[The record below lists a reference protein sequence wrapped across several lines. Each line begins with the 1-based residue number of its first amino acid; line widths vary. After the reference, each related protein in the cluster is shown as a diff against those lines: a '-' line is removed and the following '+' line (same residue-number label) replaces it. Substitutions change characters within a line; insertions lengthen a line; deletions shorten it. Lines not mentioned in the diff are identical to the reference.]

1 METLTEKNSVWNKI
15 CRTFE
20 NLNLSE
26 MVKTIVNTK
35 TDNNLEK
42 LKGVLFKM
50 QLDLDD
56 LKNEVDKSYALLEIG
71 EKTSLTKK
79 LEQSFENPIKDI
91 FNFSNRIDNKV
102 NFILDKVIRG
112 FFKHNKINIEKVYKT
127 RKGLNDLHYSIIL
140 KKDSTK
146 ERDLF
151 FNFINQLNLTD
162 IHQTDNIFFQFIP
175 QELMNR
181 VSFDEE
187 INIG

>member
-1 METLTEKNSVWNKI
+1 MY
-15 CRTFE
+15 
-20 NLNLSE
+20 
-26 MVKTIVNTK
+26 KTIVNNE

-50 QLDLDD
+50 QLDLDE
-56 LKNEVDKSYALLEIG
+56 LKNEVEKSYALLEIG
-71 EKTSLTKK
+71 EKTLLTKK
-79 LEQSFENPIKDI
+79 LEQSIENPIKDI
-91 FNFSNRIDNKV
+91 FNFSNKIDNKV

-112 FFKHNKINIEKVYKT
+112 FFKHNKNNIKKVYKT

-140 KKDSTK
+140 KSDSTK

-162 IHQTDNIFFQFIP
+162 IHQTDAIFFQFIP
-175 QELMNR
+175 QELMDR

>member
-1 METLTEKNSVWNKI
+1 MT
-15 CRTFE
+15 
-20 NLNLSE
+20 
-26 MVKTIVNTK
+26 KTIINNK

-42 LKGVLFKM
+42 LKGVLLKM
-50 QLDLDD
+50 QLDLDE
-56 LKNEVDKSYALLEIG
+56 LKSEVDKSYALLEIG
-71 EKTSLTKK
+71 EKTSLSKK

-127 RKGLNDLHYSIIL
+127 RKELNDLHYSIVL
-140 KKDSTK
+140 KKDSIK

-175 QELMNR
+175 QELIDR
-181 VSFDEE
+181 VNFDEE

>member
-1 METLTEKNSVWNKI
+1 MSKTLINAE
-15 CRTFE
+15 
-20 NLNLSE
+20 
-26 MVKTIVNTK
+26 
-35 TDNNLEK
+35 TDNNLER

-50 QLDLDD
+50 QLDLDE

-71 EKTSLTKK
+71 EKTSLAQK
-79 LEQSFENPIKDI
+79 LEKSFENPIKDI

-102 NFILDKVIRG
+102 NFILDKVVRG
-112 FFKHNKINIEKVYKT
+112 FFKHNKLNIEKVYKT
-127 RKGLNDLHYSIIL
+127 RKGLNDLHYSIVL

-175 QELMNR
+175 QELIER
-181 VSFDEE
+181 VRFEEE